1 MNKAW
6 TDIHWRGLAVAVVA
20 LGVVAA
26 AQAGGGRVHSTST
39 LERAQTS
46 LRELPA
52 PTNFLAANANLA
64 SAKASRS
71 GRFDKQLAACAAQ
84 SHGYSDRDA
93 QCALSSTITMTT
105 ANIVDRNATHTVTI
119 ADARPYGAM
128 ALARSQ

>member
-26 AQAGGGRVHSTST
+26 TRAGGEGVHSTST
-39 LERAQTS
+39 LEQAQAS

-52 PTNFLAANANLA
+52 PTNFLNPNAGVA
-64 SAKASRS
+64 SADASTSS
-71 GRFDKQLAACAAQ
+71 GFDKPSSACAAQ
-84 SHGYSDRDA
+84 GRRHRDRDA

-105 ANIVDRNATHTVTI
+105 ANVVDRNAAHAVTL
-119 ADARPYGAM
+119 AYARP
-128 ALARSQ
+128 